1 MPLGSGPLA
10 SLSVD
15 RDSLGP
21 DCSRCPYCQSVRL
34 RLGPPTPVTS
44 RSVSVSDRCGLT
56 ETVSDRTVR
65 GRNCFRCFWRCAG
78 SLRPFAYPRLSH
90 RPVAPRSDRNR
101 RESPVGQCLRSL
113 PTGLGKR
120 PVSVC
125 AGFGRDV
132 FPAPVGPSPTT
143 AVRRCRSAGRSSAGR
158 FCVLSLSRFTDSRSD
173 RCPYCQSARLRRD
186 SAVRQ
191 DGSVSCQ
198 SVSEVGS
205 GQFVHL
211 RPLRFGVAVRQ
222 WHISLPASLRLGR
235 GAAIRQDS
243 ACCLS
248 PTAETATT
256 VRWFSDRSPDW
267 QGPTWNLRCRAD
279 CHRRATPES

>member
-1 MPLGSGPLA
+1 MS
-10 SLSVD
+10 
-15 RDSLGP
+15 
-21 DCSRCPYCQSVRL
+21 
-34 RLGPPTPVTS
+34 
-44 RSVSVSDRCGLT
+44 
-56 ETVSDRTVR
+56 
-65 GRNCFRCFWRCAG
+65 
-78 SLRPFAYPRLSH
+78 
-90 RPVAPRSDRNR
+90 PVATDWA
-101 RESPVGQCLRSL
+101 GQAARLCLC
-113 PTGLGKR
+113 GI
-120 PVSVC
+120 
-125 AGFGRDV
+125 GRDA
-132 FPAPVGPSPTT
+132 FPVPVGPSPTT

-173 RCPYCQSARLRRD
+173 RCPYCQSVRLRRD

-211 RPLRFGVAVRQ
+211 RPLRFGVATRQ

-279 CHRRATPES
+279 CHRRATRFSPCLGVRPTGDSTHRSLCLGLSTSLLSCLFPDRPVRSDRCRGLGVCPRGMFAQHRHQSRISRSDSLSSDSRVLPTVTFS

>member
-1 MPLGSGPLA
+1 
-10 SLSVD
+10 
-15 RDSLGP
+15 
-21 DCSRCPYCQSVRL
+21 
-34 RLGPPTPVTS
+34 
-44 RSVSVSDRCGLT
+44 
-56 ETVSDRTVR
+56 
-65 GRNCFRCFWRCAG
+65 
-78 SLRPFAYPRLSH
+78 
-90 RPVAPRSDRNR
+90 
-101 RESPVGQCLRSL
+101 VGQCLRSL

-125 AGFGRDV
+125 AGSGRDV

-211 RPLRFGVAVRQ
+211 RPLRFGVATRQ
-222 WHISLPASLRLGR
+222 WHISLPASLRLGEALR
-235 GAAIRQDS
+235 FGRTVLAA
-243 ACCLS
+243 CLRPPRLPPRFGGS
-248 PTAETATT
+248 LTAPRTGRVRLGISGVGPTATGARHGELISPRVSESDLLATPLTGRCVSDSPHLSCPVSPRIGKSGWQVWQSGPTVAGGWEFAHGACSPSTAT
-256 VRWFSDRSPDW
+256 SPEFP
-267 QGPTWNLRCRAD
+267 GPTHSLR
-279 CHRRATPES
+279 TPGSCQL